1 MMVEKTTCLLITA
14 VLIFVL
20 LILILIPMSFSYVD
34 YYDYGLV
41 QRKSTGG
48 VDTDQV

>member
-1 MMVEKTTCLLITA
+1 MAAEGVVGCGICLAITG
-14 VLIFVL
+14 IL
-20 LILILIPMSFSYVD
+20 LILILVPMSFSYVD

-48 VDTDQV
+48 VDTSQV